1 MTSDKC
7 TFSSKVGA
15 CVGVVNASSSLVLR
29 GGVVSQGGGAG
40 EIASRGAG
48 VLVADGAR
56 AHGIKV
62 LVSENK
68 CAG

>member
-1 MTSDKC
+1 
-7 TFSSKVGA
+7 
-15 CVGVVNASSSLVLR
+15 VNASSSLVLR